1 MATGDS
7 SIILQPGEGK
17 ALSAM
22 GVQMTFKAV
31 SEDTGGSFAFFE
43 YTAPP
48 GFGGPPPHIHR
59 RMIEVFYILE
69 GELTLHLGE
78 RTVKATPGTFGL
90 VSPGTTHT
98 FSNAGSTPARFLILV
113 SPGGFEEYFEEL
125 PEIIARHGYPP
136 PPEIIASLGQK
147 YDFEPAE
154 PPGS

>member
-69 GELTLHLGE
+69 GELTLQLGRTHGQSDALHIRISIPRHHPHLLECG
-78 RTVKATPGTFGL
+78 KYACQ
-90 VSPGTTHT
+90 VSDP
-98 FSNAGSTPARFLILV
+98 RFTWRV
-113 SPGGFEEYFEEL
+113 
-125 PEIIARHGYPP
+125 
-136 PPEIIASLGQK
+136 
-147 YDFEPAE
+147 
-154 PPGS
+154 